1 MFGVHQLLREEYII
15 PDEKITK
22 ITFQKIAERFLKF
35 YNR

>member
-1 MFGVHQLLREEYII
+1 MPIREEYII
-15 PDEKITK
+15 TDEK